1 MTLKTV
7 KGLCTAMHAG
17 QIDVRLELRA
27 FDVVADEVSICAH
40 DEAGIVVDLRTNEW
54 GCRDCIVDRAAVEM
68 REGREPSG
76 ACALC
81 DRPALTVCAHPML
94 LDDDVVVVV
103 LARSCHECT
112 EHRVLGYLGPLGTG
126 AA

>member
-7 KGLCTAMHAG
+7 KGMCTAMHAG

-27 FDVVADEVSICAH
+27 FDVLADEVSVCAH
-40 DEAGIVVDLRTNEW
+40 EDAGIVVDLRTNEW
-54 GCRDCIVDRAAVEM
+54 GCRDCIVDRAAVDM
-68 REGREPSG
+68 REGREPCG

-81 DRPALTVCAHPML
+81 DRPALAVCAHPML
-94 LDDDVVVVV
+94 LDDDDDVVVVV

-112 EHRVLGYLGPLGTG
+112 EHRVLGYLGPVGVS
-126 AA
+126 